1 MDFAQLV
8 GPTTGDPNAVL
19 VINNHE
25 IKMLS
30 FTCVLVSFFWSVWKR
45 FLNQSEGR
53 LRCEFQM
60 LTGLS
65 QRKYDAPILRLKF
78 PILIT
83 QVNNTINY

>member
-1 MDFAQLV
+1 
-8 GPTTGDPNAVL
+8 
-19 VINNHE
+19 
-25 IKMLS
+25 MLYI
-30 FTCVLVSFFWSVWKR
+30 FQILNRNVFSFFD
-45 FLNQSEGR
+45 LNQSEGG

-83 QVNNTINY
+83 QVTNTVNY